1 MKVVPDF
8 SSFLGMENIF
18 LKEKK
23 DSHTSDTF
31 KNNVT
36 NTRHFLFKTVG
47 TFEFRT
53 TNSLF
58 FRQNFQ
64 DFNRSYLEINLTLN
78 TKKLTGLEDVHLLF
92 NKFHRCINNYTNY

>member
-8 SSFLGMENIF
+8 SSFLGLKNIF

-36 NTRHFLFKTVG
+36 NTRHFLFKNSWDI
-47 TFEFRT
+47 RT

-58 FRQNFQ
+58 FGQNFQ
-64 DFNRSYLEINLTLN
+64 NFNRSYLEINLTLN
-78 TKKLTGLEDVHLLF
+78 TNKLTSLEDLHLLF
-92 NKFHRCINNYTNY
+92 NQFPRCINNYTN